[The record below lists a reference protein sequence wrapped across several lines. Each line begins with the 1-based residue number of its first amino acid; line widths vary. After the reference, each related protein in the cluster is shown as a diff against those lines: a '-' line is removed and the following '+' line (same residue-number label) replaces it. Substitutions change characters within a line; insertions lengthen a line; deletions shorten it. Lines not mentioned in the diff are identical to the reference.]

1 MERVKSV
8 DAWTDEYIP
17 YETQNFYRTTLPHIE
32 IPTFNGSSLKWVKFV
47 IKFKE
52 IVDND
57 SYLKS
62 SQKLHYL
69 QQHISGI
76 AKRTMLGF
84 SNEEAFFPWK
94 GLSINLSKNH
104 F

>member
-1 MERVKSV
+1 MLELTNIFHMKHKIFI
-8 DAWTDEYIP
+8 ELL
-17 YETQNFYRTTLPHIE
+17 YRILKYLL
-32 IPTFNGSSLKWVKFV
+32 SLKWVKFV

-57 SYLKS
+57 FHLKS

-84 SNEEAFFPWK
+84 SNEEAFFP
-94 GLSINLSKNH
+94 
-104 F
+104 